1 MKKSIIAG
9 CILSAAA
16 MLLIGAAFAQQDAAT
31 PAQPAPAA
39 TPKHT
44 PDAKAHQGLTTDKEK
59 QSYAVGMNLGEN
71 LKSQSVDID
80 PNLLLKGMKDSM
92 AGGKT
97 LLTQDEEHA
106 TLMALQT
113 GLRKT
118 MMEKMQKVADKNKTE
133 GAAFLATNKSKPGVV
148 TLPSGLQYKIL
159 QPGTGP
165 KPTSSDSV
173 STNYRG
179 TLIDGTEFDSS
190 YKRGQAATFPVTGVI
205 KGWTEALQLMPV
217 GSKWQLYVPASLA
230 YGDKAASPVL
240 GPNATLIFDVELI
253 SIKEKGAAAEKAP
266 APEKK

>member
-1 MKKSIIAG
+1 
-9 CILSAAA
+9 
-16 MLLIGAAFAQQDAAT
+16 MLLIGPAFAQQDAAT
-31 PAQPAPAA
+31 PPQPAPAA

-59 QSYAVGMNLGEN
+59 QSYAIGMNLGEN

-190 YKRGQAATFPVTGVI
+190 YKRGI